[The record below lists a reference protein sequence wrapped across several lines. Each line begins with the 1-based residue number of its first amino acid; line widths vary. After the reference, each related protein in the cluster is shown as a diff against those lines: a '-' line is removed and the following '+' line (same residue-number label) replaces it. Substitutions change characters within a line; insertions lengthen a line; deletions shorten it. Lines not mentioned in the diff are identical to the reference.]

1 MRLLKQGDMWAK
13 NNTLNNFMK
22 ITNTIKISLAGLKAN
37 KLRSA
42 LTMLGIIIG
51 ITAIILVVS
60 IGNGAQSLILG
71 EIQSMGSSTL
81 TVEPGK
87 PSGGFQD
94 MMNVFRVSL
103 KDKDLDALQKKA
115 NVPHLK
121 DIIPLVFTSDAI
133 NYQNESYA
141 GSILGANE
149 KIFEFYNLVPAKGD
163 FFTEDDVKAK
173 SDTCVIG
180 SVVAEK
186 LFGVN
191 DPIGEKIRVRNKT
204 LRVVAVLPEK
214 GGGFSFDYNKS
225 IIAPYTTVKDYVL
238 GQKYYNEFII
248 RVDDEKNIDSTV
260 SDIQM
265 TLRNSHSITDP
276 EKDDF
281 NVMTQKDLMKTVGTI
296 TTVMTLFLA
305 MVAAISLL
313 VGGVGIM
320 NVMFISVTE
329 RTKEIGLRKAL
340 GATNTD
346 ILNQFLFEAI
356 YLTMAG
362 GLLGIFF
369 GTLFSYVA
377 AIGLSS
383 ALSSNWS
390 FSFPYN
396 AAMWGILTS
405 VIIGV
410 VFGIYP
416 AYKASK
422 KNPIEALR
430 YE

>member
-1 MRLLKQGDMWAK
+1 MR
-13 NNTLNNFMK
+13 
-22 ITNTIKISLAGLKAN
+22 ISNTIKISLAGLKAN

-42 LTMLGIIIG
+42 LTILGIVIG
-51 ITAIILVVS
+51 ITSIILVVS

-71 EIQSMGSSTL
+71 EIQSMGSRTL

-87 PSGGFQD
+87 PTGGFQD
-94 MMNVFRVSL
+94 MMNIFRTSL

-115 NVPHLK
+115 NVPHLQ
-121 DIIPLVFTSDAI
+121 DMIPLVFTSDNI
-133 NYQNESYA
+133 NYENQSYA
-141 GSILGANE
+141 GSVLGSGE
-149 KIFEFYNLVPAKGD
+149 KIFEFYNLTPKSGN

-173 SDTCVIG
+173 ADVAVIG

-186 LFGVN
+186 LFGAS
-191 DPIGEKIRVRNKT
+191 DPIGQKIRVRSKT

-225 IIAPYTTVKDYVL
+225 IITPYTTAKDYIL

-248 RVDDEKNIDSTV
+248 RVDDEKNVDATV
-260 SDIQM
+260 SDIQI
-265 TLRNSHSITDP
+265 TLRNSHGITDP

-281 NVMTQKDLMKTVGTI
+281 NVMTQKDLMKTVGTV

-340 GATNTD
+340 GATNGD

-356 YLTMAG
+356 YLTMVG

-369 GTLFSYVA
+369 GTLFSYIA

-383 ALSSNWS
+383 ALSSTWK
-390 FSFPYN
+390 FSFPYD
-396 AAMWGILTS
+396 AALWGILTS
-405 VIIGV
+405 VFIGV

-416 AYKASK
+416 AYSASK

>member
-1 MRLLKQGDMWAK
+1 
-13 NNTLNNFMK
+13 MK

-42 LTMLGIIIG
+42 LTILGIVIG

-60 IGNGAQSLILG
+60 IGNGAQGLILG
-71 EIQSMGSSTL
+71 EIQSMGSRTL

-87 PSGGFQD
+87 PSGGMQD
-94 MMNVFRVSL
+94 MMSVFRVSL
-103 KDKDLDALQKKA
+103 KDKDLEALQKKA
-115 NVPHLK
+115 NVPHLE
-121 DIIPLVFTSDAI
+121 DIIPLLFTSDSI
-133 NYQNESYA
+133 TYGNESYA
-141 GSILGANE
+141 GTVLGSGE
-149 KIFEFYNLVPAKGD
+149 KLFDFYSLIPTSGE
-163 FFTEDDVKAK
+163 FFTSDDVKAK
-173 SDTCVIG
+173 SDSCVIG
-180 SVVAEK
+180 ATVAEK
-186 LFGVN
+186 LFGSN
-191 DPIGEKIRVRNKT
+191 DPIGQKIRVRNKS
-204 LRVVAVLPEK
+204 LRVIGVLPEK
-214 GGGFSFDYNKS
+214 GGGFSFNYNQAV
-225 IIAPYTTVKDYVL
+225 IAPYTTVMDYIL
-238 GQKYYNEFII
+238 IQKYYNEFII
-248 RVDDEKNIDSTV
+248 RVDEEKNIDSTV
-260 SDIQM
+260 SDIQITM
-265 TLRNSHSITDP
+265 RNSHGITDP

-281 NVMTQKDLMKTVGTI
+281 NVMTQKDLMKTVGTV

-340 GATNTD
+340 GATNAD

-356 YLTMAG
+356 YLTMVG
-362 GLLGIFF
+362 GLLGILF
-369 GTLFSYVA
+369 GSLFSYIA

-383 ALSSNWS
+383 ALSTSWA
-390 FSFPYN
+390 FAFPYD

-416 AYKASK
+416 AYSASK

>member
-1 MRLLKQGDMWAK
+1 
-13 NNTLNNFMK
+13 MK
-22 ITNTIKISLAGLKAN
+22 ISNTIRISLAGLKAN

-42 LTMLGIIIG
+42 LTILGIVIG

-60 IGNGAQSLILG
+60 IGNGAQGLILG
-71 EIQSMGSSTL
+71 EIQSMGSRTL

-87 PSGGFQD
+87 PSGGMQD

-103 KDKDLDALQKKA
+103 KDKDLEALQKKS
-115 NVPHLK
+115 NVPHLQ
-121 DIIPLVFTSDAI
+121 DIIPLLFTSDNI
-133 NYQNESYA
+133 TYGNESYA
-141 GSILGANE
+141 GSILGSGE
-149 KIFEFYNLVPAKGD
+149 KLFEFYNLTPAKGE
-163 FFTEDDVKAK
+163 FFTEFDVKGK
-173 SDTCVIG
+173 SDVAVIG
-180 SVVAEK
+180 STVAQK
-186 LFGVN
+186 LFGAS
-191 DPIGEKIRVRNKT
+191 DPIGEKIRVRDKT
-204 LRVVAVLPEK
+204 LRVIGVMPEK

-225 IIAPYTTVKDYVL
+225 VISPYSTVKDYILV
-238 GQKYYNEFII
+238 QKHYNEFII
-248 RVDDEKNIDSTV
+248 RVDDEKNIESTV
-260 SDIQM
+260 TDIQLTM
-265 TLRNSHSITDP
+265 RNSHNITNP

-281 NVMTQKDLMKTVGTI
+281 NVMTQKDLMKTVGTV

-340 GATNTD
+340 GATNGD

-356 YLTMAG
+356 YLTVVG
-362 GLLGIFF
+362 GLIGIFF
-369 GTLFSYVA
+369 GTLFSYLA
-377 AIGLSS
+377 ALGLSS
-383 ALSSNWS
+383 ALSSTWN
-390 FSFPYN
+390 FTFPYT
-396 AAMWGILTS
+396 AAFWGIFTS
-405 VIIGV
+405 VIIGL

>member
-1 MRLLKQGDMWAK
+1 
-13 NNTLNNFMK
+13 MK
-22 ITNTIKISLAGLKAN
+22 LSNTIKISLAGLKAN

-42 LTMLGIIIG
+42 LTMLGIVIG

-60 IGNGAQSLILG
+60 IGNGAQGLILG
-71 EIQSMGSSTL
+71 EIQSMGSNTL
-81 TVEPGK
+81 NIQPGAPAK
-87 PSGGFQD
+87 GFQEG
-94 MMNVFRVSL
+94 MMNVFRISL
-103 KDKDLDALQKKA
+103 TEKDMEALQKKN
-115 NVPHLK
+115 NVPHLTK
-121 DIIPLVFTSDAI
+121 VIPFVYSSDSI
-133 NYQNESYA
+133 TFENESYT
-141 GSILGANE
+141 GTILGSSQG
-149 KIFEFYNLVPAKGD
+149 IFEFYNIVPESGIL
-163 FFTEDDVKAK
+163 FTDDDVRAK
-173 SDTCVIG
+173 SDVCVIG
-180 SVVAEK
+180 ATVKEK
-186 LFGVN
+186 LFGYN
-191 DPIGEKIRVRNKT
+191 DPIGQKVRFRGKNLK
-204 LRVVAVLPEK
+204 VIGVLPAK
-214 GGGFSFDYNKS
+214 GASISFSYDKAVV
-225 IIAPYTTVKDYVL
+225 APYTTVKEYIL
-238 GQKYYNEFII
+238 GQKHYNEFVLQ
-248 RVDDEKNIDSTV
+248 VDDEKNVDTTV
-260 SDIQM
+260 SDVQI
-265 TLRNSHSITDP
+265 TLRNSHGITNP

-281 NVMTQKDLMKTVGTI
+281 NVMTQKDLMKTVGTV

-356 YLTMAG
+356 YLTMVG
-362 GLLGIFF
+362 GLMGIFF
-369 GTLFSYVA
+369 GSLFSYLA

-383 ALSSNWS
+383 ALSSPWN
-390 FSFPYN
+390 FTFPYN
-396 AAMWGILTS
+396 AAFWGIMTS

-416 AYKASK
+416 AYSASK